1 MLPIKKSLES
11 FHFTG
16 SQDNLLKISSLLY
29 FNEIDSITLQFINT
43 RPIND
48 EVFYMYNSALV
59 LLTETAPYFITSTK
73 DKDGKIIGSK
83 VILRNFHKD
92 SFLYRLK
99 VEVFPRLA
107 LDLNIKNDVYCKLN
121 NSSFTIQV
129 NSLFFEEFN
138 ELYDLYSSLPLLKI
152 SFNGPNF
159 SMIS

>member
-1 MLPIKKSLES
+1 MFPIKKSLES

-59 LLTETAPYFITSTK
+59 LITETTPYFITNTK

-107 LDLNIKNDVYCKLN
+107 LNIKNDVYSKLTK
-121 NSSFTIQV
+121 SSLTIQV
-129 NSLFFEEFN
+129 NPLYFEEFN
-138 ELYDLYSSLPLLKI
+138 ELYDLYSSLPSLKI